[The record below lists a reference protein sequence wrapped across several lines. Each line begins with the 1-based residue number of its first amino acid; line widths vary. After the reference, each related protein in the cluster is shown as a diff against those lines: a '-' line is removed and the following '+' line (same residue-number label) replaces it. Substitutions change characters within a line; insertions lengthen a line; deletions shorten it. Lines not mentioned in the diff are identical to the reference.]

1 MKQKQQ
7 FLSNA
12 ELAAFFGQMAMIQHS
27 GIPSVEGITMME
39 EDASDE
45 GTKTLLASIHQVI
58 DETGS
63 LHPALEASGV
73 FPDYA
78 LNMIRIGELSG
89 NLDEVMTSLSDYYE
103 REDAIHKEIRS
114 AVTYPLV
121 MVGIMLAIV
130 AILLI
135 RVMPVFQQVYRQ
147 LGSDM
152 TGLSGSLLH
161 LGNFLG
167 SYGYI
172 ILLILAVLGG
182 LVFWMVRTRKV
193 EIPFLRDFYEKIA
206 AGRFASGMALTLSS
220 GLDTDESLDMIID
233 LVNDARM
240 GEKIKKCRE
249 MTAEG
254 TEFSE
259 ALAQSGIFSG
269 LYSRMIS
276 VGYRVGSVDTV
287 MKKVAQRYQEE
298 TQDKISALISV
309 IEPSLVALLSLVVG
323 VILLSVILPLLGILS
338 GMGGL

>member
-1 MKQKQQ
+1 MKQKQK

-12 ELAAFFGQMAMIQHS
+12 ELAAFFSQMAMIQHS
-27 GIPSVEGITMME
+27 GIPAVEGVTMME
-39 EDASDE
+39 EDAEDE
-45 GTKTLLASIHQVI
+45 ETRKLLASIHQVI

-63 LHPALEASGV
+63 LHPALEASNV
-73 FPDYA
+73 FPGYA
-78 LNMIRIGELSG
+78 LNMVRIGELSG
-89 NLDEVMTSLSDYYE
+89 NLDEVLTSLSDYYE
-103 REDAIHKEIRS
+103 REDTIQKEIRS

-121 MVGIMLAIV
+121 MVGIMIAIV

-152 TGLSGSLLH
+152 TGISGSLLH

-172 ILLILAVLGG
+172 ILLVLAVLGVLAVW
-182 LVFWMVRTRKV
+182 LVRNKK
-193 EIPFLRDFYEKIA
+193 IQLPFLQNFYEKIA

-220 GLDTDESLDMIID
+220 GLDTDESLDMILD
-233 LVNDARM
+233 LVNDEKM
-240 GEKIKKCRE
+240 NEKIKKCRE

-259 ALAQSGIFSG
+259 ALAQSGIFGG

-298 TQDKISALISV
+298 TQDLVSGLISV

>member
-12 ELAAFFGQMAMIQHS
+12 ELAAFFSQMAMIQHS
-27 GIPSVEGITMME
+27 GIPAVEGVTMME
-39 EDASDE
+39 EDAADE
-45 GTKTLLASIHQVI
+45 ATKALLASIHQVI

-73 FPDYA
+73 FPSYA

-89 NLDEVMTSLSDYYE
+89 NLDEVMSSLSDYYE
-103 REDAIHKEIRS
+103 REDIIHKEIRS

-121 MVGIMLAIV
+121 MVGIMVAIV
-130 AILLI
+130 AILLV

-152 TGLSGSLLH
+152 TGLSGTLLN

-167 SYGYI
+167 SYGYL
-172 ILLILAVLGG
+172 ILLALAVLGALG
-182 LVFWMVRTRKV
+182 FWLVRNKKV
-193 EIPFLRDFYEKIA
+193 ELPFLRDFREKIS

-220 GLDTDESLDMIID
+220 GLDTDESLDMIVD
-233 LVNDARM
+233 LVNDDRM

-249 MTAEG
+249 MTGEG
-254 TEFSE
+254 MEFSE

-276 VGYRVGSVDTV
+276 VGYRVGSVDMV

-298 TQDKISALISV
+298 TQDKISSLISV